1 MSLQREASVRRL
13 VRLLV
18 GLLRALRWEDYQ
30 QACDSSGLKVV
41 KNENPSV
48 DGLMVPMIEYLNKYF
63 TIAKHT
69 VNMGTRLRLLP
80 KHLSK
85 LLTKYNEGGE
95 AFRDFDRLRF
105 GNIAQHIVFEKPV

>member
-1 MSLQREASVRRL
+1 MSESKP
-13 VRLLV
+13 LV

-30 QACDSSGLKVV
+30 QACDSSGLQVV
-41 KNENPSV
+41 KNENASV

-63 TIAKHT
+63 AVAKHMAN
-69 VNMGTRLRLLP
+69 VGTRLRLLP

-85 LLTKYNEGGE
+85 MLTKFNEGGE

-105 GNIAQHIVFEKPV
+105 GTIAQYLVFEKPA